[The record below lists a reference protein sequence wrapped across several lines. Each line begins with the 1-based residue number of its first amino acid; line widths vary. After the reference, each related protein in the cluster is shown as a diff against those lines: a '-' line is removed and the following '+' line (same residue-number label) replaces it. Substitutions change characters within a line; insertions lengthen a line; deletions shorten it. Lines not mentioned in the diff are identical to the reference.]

1 MIGTYTQYFQK
12 SKVFLYPLLQIKK
25 GEDFVP
31 VETYIL
37 WEGLYDESK
46 FKYICIYRTEKT
58 MEYKLFEDR
67 VLKNHRLL
75 ECSVSLSNKKHLY
88 VFDYSSYKHDFEMFI
103 NGKYSKF
110 SLATKNKILK
120 YFGKVGKI
128 SDYIKSFLNPEEYH
142 EIYAEA
148 LMVDI
153 QDIRSVYEVCSI
165 PDIDKETLKEK
176 IPHEFAVF
184 KNNSLPLDQN

>member
-1 MIGTYTQYFQK
+1 MMKI
-12 SKVFLYPLLQIKK
+12 
-25 GEDFVP
+25 
-31 VETYIL
+31 
-37 WEGLYDESK
+37 
-46 FKYICIYRTEKT
+46 
-58 MEYKLFEDR
+58 
-67 VLKNHRLL
+67 N
-75 ECSVSLSNKKHLY
+75 SNIY
-88 VFDYSSYKHDFEMFI
+88 VFIGQKKLWNI
-103 NGKYSKF
+103 NY
-110 SLATKNKILK
+110 LKIE
-120 YFGKVGKI
+120 
-128 SDYIKSFLNPEEYH
+128 FLNPEEYH